1 MKDASKALHIKPES
15 TKAIIA
21 RGEALYSMGEFEQ
34 GLLQFQRGWRTR
46 PHPSMKIG
54 LQKCK
59 DAIANAIGPNA
70 KDLDEDLVKKVI
82 EVQEKEKNGK
92 RKDSEEVVQLLSK
105 KKILKMKRKR
115 EAERRIVDR
124 LLLGNIA
131 LEASFLRKLAEVD
144 KEEES
149 KDIEVSEYQMCVIR
163 IAEDAL
169 NYLEK
174 RKNFWQQIAVCQD

>member
-1 MKDASKALHIKPES
+1 M
-15 TKAIIA
+15 
-21 RGEALYSMGEFEQ
+21 
-34 GLLQFQRGWRTR
+34 
-46 PHPSMKIG
+46 
-54 LQKCK
+54 
-59 DAIANAIGPNA
+59 
-70 KDLDEDLVKKVI
+70 KKVI